1 MGKRKK
7 NNVQKLIG
15 FEKFTKYGV
24 KTDKYEFVFFHVE
37 PTNIS
42 VLSPESV
49 ESKIH
54 HLMALLSLE
63 SDLEIIALDSCE
75 CFDTNKLYVRK
86 RLGIE
91 NNEAVRELLKADL
104 GFLDDIQIGMSSA
117 REFMFC
123 IRFRREKE
131 AQVFE
136 LVNRVGKVISDHGFM
151 SRQMKKSELKRM
163 LGLYFG
169 ATMYGEEIPDTEGE
183 IYFNPEERK
192 NENS

>member
-63 SDLEIIALDSCE
+63 PDLEIIALDSCE

-104 GFLDDIQIGMSSA
+104 GFLGD
-117 REFMFC
+117 
-123 IRFRREKE
+123 
-131 AQVFE
+131 
-136 LVNRVGKVISDHGFM
+136 
-151 SRQMKKSELKRM
+151 LKM
-163 LGLYFG
+163 AVMVKWTKICGIAVPITLGLLWD
-169 ATMYGEEIPDTEGE
+169 I
-183 IYFNPEERK
+183 
-192 NENS
+192 